1 MSVRDNILFGSPL
14 RNRRYNSVVDACGL
28 RPDFEVLPG
37 GDRTEIGDRG
47 INLSG
52 GQKQRVAI
60 ARAVY
65 SGLSQGCFVVNKK
78 CVCFETSVC
87 FSPIACP

>member
-14 RNRRYNSVVDACGL
+14 KNRRYNSVVDACGL

-65 SGLSQGCFVVNKK
+65 SGTTNRMSCIGMC
-78 CVCFETSVC
+78 C
-87 FSPIACP
+87 IR